1 MVVCAGM
8 WNAFGATGTVSYNIS
23 TFGLGFPRGEGTLT
37 ARRTNMP
44 PSPAI
49 LCVVLSDL
57 HPSSAACLAP
67 PTIQDQVE
75 SHSVERRMIDFW
87 PPRHERQ
94 K

>member
-23 TFGLGFPRGEGTLT
+23 TFGLESRRGEGTLT

-44 PSPAI
+44 PSPAV

-57 HPSSAACLAP
+57 HPRPAACLP
-67 PTIQDQVE
+67 PPKIEDQVE
-75 SHSVERRMIDFW
+75 SNSVE
-87 PPRHERQ
+87 
-94 K
+94 